1 MDAKEAET
9 IRQYLLGQASVTDL
23 SQIEERL
30 LTDGALYEEL
40 LIIED
45 ELVDQYVGR
54 RLSDSERECF
64 ENHFMLTSER
74 QGKVRFARVLNKY
87 VNAARTDSRPQ
98 EDLSAEDSS
107 EERSTITEPHKKP
120 FFWVPPFRHP
130 IFSYSVV
137 AAAALVVV
145 GISWVVLKNLST
157 SSPRGP
163 GNVFAVA
170 LEPGLTRDSGEIR
183 KFSIPPNT
191 DTIRLELALPDNQ
204 YQYYEAILQDG
215 NGHILLTKKN
225 LKAQS
230 FNGHLTLL
238 VDVTPMSPGDYRLIL
253 NGLIANGNI
262 ESVASY
268 SFRVLSR

>member
-9 IRQYLLGQASVTDL
+9 IRQYLLGQASGTDL

-30 LTDGALYEEL
+30 LTDGAFYEEL

-107 EERSTITEPHKKP
+107 EERRAEPHKKP

-137 AAAALVVV
+137 AAAALIVV

-170 LEPGLTRDSGEIR
+170 LEPGLTRDSGEIE

-191 DTIRLELALPDNQ
+191 DTVRLQLALPDIQ
-204 YQYYEAILQDG
+204 YQYYEAVLKDAD
-215 NGHILLTKKN
+215 GHILLTKRN

-230 FNGHLTLL
+230 VNRHLTLL
-238 VDVTPMSPGDYRLIL
+238 VDLTPKLISPGDHRLIL

-268 SFRVLSR
+268 SFRVLSK